1 MKLLMERMPRV
12 ANSVYPVYSKEKI
25 KEIIKVV
32 NTHSKA
38 IDEIV
43 NYLNKK
49 EIENTDN
56 IFANPPRQHYEE
68 RRDEYGKIYILN
80 VETGK
85 RIYNNG
91 GGFGL
96 PPNSVLRYLDG
107 TTYYS

>member
-12 ANSVYPVYSKEKI
+12 ANSVYPIYSKEKI

-38 IDEIV
+38 VDEIV

-49 EIENTDN
+49 ERETIDG
-56 IFANPPRQHYEE
+56 IFAKPQRQHYEE
-68 RRDEYGKIYILN
+68 RRDEYGKIYILH
-80 VETGK
+80 VETGE

-91 GGFGL
+91 GGFGV
-96 PPNSVLRYLDG
+96 PPNSVLKYLDG
-107 TTYYS
+107 TTYHS